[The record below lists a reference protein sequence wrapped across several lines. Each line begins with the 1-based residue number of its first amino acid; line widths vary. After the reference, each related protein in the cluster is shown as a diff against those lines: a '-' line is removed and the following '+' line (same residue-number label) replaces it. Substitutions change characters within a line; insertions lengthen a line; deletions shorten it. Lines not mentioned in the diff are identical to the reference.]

1 METKLLPRNALV
13 AATFTAMH
21 PNGTLNL
28 SAIGHQ
34 ASILQEDGV
43 AGAFICGTT
52 GEGPSLSSV
61 ERMQIAESW
70 RASVRLGALKVI
82 VHVGHNSLPE
92 AVSLAKHAETI
103 GADAISIAAPN
114 YFKAQSVDDLLSFCV
129 PVAKAAPSLPF
140 YFYEIPS
147 LTGVSVSM
155 TEFLEK
161 SSHMIPNMAG
171 IKFSSTDMA
180 VMQECCAFGNGR
192 FEVLFGCDEMLLAAL
207 ALGVHGAV
215 GSTYS
220 YAAPLYNKMIA
231 AFDQGNLSEAR
242 ALQLKSVE
250 LVRILQHYGVLA
262 SGKAAMSCRGIECGS
277 VRPPLHP
284 LTEPQRQALLGS
296 LGRSGVFREIVRR

>member
-1 METKLLPRNALV
+1 
-13 AATFTAMH
+13 
-21 PNGTLNL
+21 
-28 SAIGHQ
+28 
-34 ASILQEDGV
+34 
-43 AGAFICGTT
+43 
-52 GEGPSLSSV
+52 
-61 ERMQIAESW
+61 
-70 RASVRLGALKVI
+70 
-82 VHVGHNSLPE
+82 
-92 AVSLAKHAETI
+92 
-103 GADAISIAAPN
+103 
-114 YFKAQSVDDLLSFCV
+114 
-129 PVAKAAPSLPF
+129 
-140 YFYEIPS
+140 
-147 LTGVSVSM
+147 
-155 TEFLEK
+155 
-161 SSHMIPNMAG
+161 MAG

>member
-103 GADAISIAAPN
+103 GADAISIAA
-114 YFKAQSVDDLLSFCV
+114 
-129 PVAKAAPSLPF
+129 
-140 YFYEIPS
+140 
-147 LTGVSVSM
+147 
-155 TEFLEK
+155 
-161 SSHMIPNMAG
+161 
-171 IKFSSTDMA
+171 
-180 VMQECCAFGNGR
+180 
-192 FEVLFGCDEMLLAAL
+192 
-207 ALGVHGAV
+207 
-215 GSTYS
+215 
-220 YAAPLYNKMIA
+220 
-231 AFDQGNLSEAR
+231 
-242 ALQLKSVE
+242 
-250 LVRILQHYGVLA
+250 
-262 SGKAAMSCRGIECGS
+262 
-277 VRPPLHP
+277 
-284 LTEPQRQALLGS
+284 
-296 LGRSGVFREIVRR
+296 